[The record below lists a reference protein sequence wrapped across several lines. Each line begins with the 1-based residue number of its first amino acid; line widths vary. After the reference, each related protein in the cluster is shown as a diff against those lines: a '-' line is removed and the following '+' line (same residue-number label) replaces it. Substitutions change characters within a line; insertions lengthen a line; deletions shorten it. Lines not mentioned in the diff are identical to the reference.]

1 MEKYFKNGIVVLS
14 LFDGMSM
21 LSNKITIFVE
31 NKIYGVNL

>member
-1 MEKYFKNGIVVLS
+1 MNKGKIVFS
-14 LFDGMSM
+14 AFDGMSI

>member
-1 MEKYFKNGIVVLS
+1 MAKKINVLS
-14 LFDGMSM
+14 LFDGMSI